1 MNLGLPDKLKLAFT
15 DVVAVA
21 RPNIKD
27 QKIKDSNWIAG
38 FTSGEGSFTVS
49 VFKSKTLLGVGVKLV
64 FDLTHHK
71 RDEKLMSTFINFFQC
86 GCIYSNRDAIY
97 YRVSKFDDI
106 MKIIIPFFKNYKIEG
121 MKAQDFN
128 DWCKVAEMMKE
139 KQHLTEDGLEKIK
152 KIKAGMNAAR
162 KWN

>member
-27 QKIKDSNWIAG
+27 QTIKDSNWIAG

-49 VFKSKTLLGVGVKLV
+49 VFKSKTLLSVGVKLV
-64 FDLTHHK
+64 FDLTQHK
-71 RDEKLMSTFINFFQC
+71 RDEKLMSTFINFFQS

-106 MKIIIPFFKNYKIEG
+106 MKKIIPFFQNY
-121 MKAQDFN
+121 
-128 DWCKVAEMMKE
+128 
-139 KQHLTEDGLEKIK
+139 
-152 KIKAGMNAAR
+152 
-162 KWN
+162 